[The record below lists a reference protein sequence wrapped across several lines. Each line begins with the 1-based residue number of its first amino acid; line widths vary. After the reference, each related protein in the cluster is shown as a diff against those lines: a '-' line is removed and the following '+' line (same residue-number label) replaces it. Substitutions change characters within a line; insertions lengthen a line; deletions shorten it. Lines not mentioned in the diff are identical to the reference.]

1 MGIHISATTMADF
14 LGNILG
20 SMAGPPKASDK
31 EIAERKK
38 ARELAKKIEMRNKQE
53 SKEFRLEIDK
63 RIDTFLKLPIG
74 DENRRM
80 VFEAMPKVR
89 RAIVHDVSETA
100 GLVAHSFGVEDVDRH
115 VVVWRKEF
123 APCEDELEATKQG
136 IEWDPVASAREK
148 YEASKR
154 QEEEEERD
162 RAKKEKKFVPR
173 TNYKQ
178 KYEHLIGN
186 EAALEAAAVTD
197 TNKSYGMVSA
207 ESKKDKRTVED
218 IQAEIRAKKRM
229 KLAQEE
235 PGNVDIVL
243 PGDILPH

>member
-1 MGIHISATTMADF
+1 MG
-14 LGNILG
+14 GNIMAG
-20 SMAGPPKASDK
+20 MAGPPKASDK

-38 ARELAKKIEMRNKQE
+38 ARELAKKIEIRNKQE
-53 SKEFRLEIDK
+53 SKDFRLEIDK

-74 DENRRM
+74 DENRKM
-80 VFEAMPKVR
+80 IFEAMPKVR

-100 GLVAHSFGVEDVDRH
+100 GLVVHSFGVEDVDRH

-136 IEWDPVASAREK
+136 IEWDPGASAREK
-148 YEASKR
+148 YEVSKR
-154 QEEEEERD
+154 QKQDHDEEID
-162 RAKKEKKFVPR
+162 RAKKEKKFIPR
-173 TNYKQ
+173 TDYKQ

-186 EAALEAAAVTD
+186 ESGLEAAAGLA

-207 ESKKDKRTVED
+207 ESKKDKRTVEV

-229 KLAQEE
+229 KLAQEDVNQE
-235 PGNVDIVL
+235 EDDDDDEDN
-243 PGDILPH
+243 